1 VNMLEVAQLE
11 EPQSVVLV
19 PELFV
24 DTEAMESVVR
34 VLYPDGQDAPG
45 TYAFD
50 SELGTRLLYVGN
62 DGHGT
67 LELVP
72 GWGDFRL
79 GVSEQEDEHEQ
90 ELWANDYRGWM
101 ITAVNEVEA
110 GSVTHAF
117 VDRAA
122 RLRVHRPTDHEERFA
137 VRLSASDRG
146 GWRRIDES
154 PLSTEPVD
162 WARLPHGNWLV
173 ERLDESGA
181 VLDSLS
187 IGIGRGTP
195 AQLMGDGSLEPWI
208 EDVAYVADLAPVED

>member
-1 VNMLEVAQLE
+1 MLEVAQLE
-11 EPQSVVLV
+11 EPQSVSLV
-19 PELFV
+19 PELFA
-24 DTEAMESVVR
+24 DTDAMKSVVR

-45 TYAFD
+45 TYAFH
-50 SELGTRLLYVGN
+50 SELGARLLYVGN

-72 GWGDFRL
+72 GWGNFRL
-79 GVSEQEDEHEQ
+79 GVSELEDEHEQ

-101 ITAVNEVEA
+101 ITAVNRGEA

-122 RLRVHRPTDHEERFA
+122 RLRVHRPADYEERFA

-146 GWRRIDES
+146 SWRRIDES
-154 PLSTEPVD
+154 PLGTEPVD
-162 WARLPHGNWLV
+162 WARLPYGNWLV

-187 IGIGRGTP
+187 IGIGRATP
-195 AQLMGDGSLEPWI
+195 AQLMGDGSLEPWTK
-208 EDVAYVADLAPVED
+208 DVAYVADLVSEED